1 MSGLTE
7 LAAAYLPWAVWLVVI
22 VRTGW
27 RIPAA
32 VPATEHPGQV
42 AGRRFAYGAVILTLI
57 SLPLVYLIASLQASV
72 FGDEGARWAGPEVL
86 LATVVIIAPAVY
98 IPVLTV
104 RCTQL
109 WLRDRGSA
117 D

>member
-1 MSGLTE
+1 MSGLFQFT
-7 LAAAYLPWAVWLVVI
+7 AAYLPWAVWIAVMVSL
-22 VRTGW
+22 GW

-32 VPATEHPGQV
+32 VAATERPGRD
-42 AGRRFAYGAVILTLI
+42 AGRRFAYGAVALTLV

-72 FGDEGARWAGPEVL
+72 FGGEGARWAGPEVL

-104 RCTQL
+104 RCAQL
-109 WLRDRGSA
+109 WLRERGA
-117 D
+117 GD